1 MVILHPSPNPL
12 LQHFMIFLHFPFC
25 SRWHNHLNP
34 DIKKTAWT
42 EDEDRII
49 YQAHIT
55 MGNKWA
61 EIAKLLP
68 GRFVLWFLQKIIM
81 LLEEAK
87 FYSLLSCLMKEK
99 TTVQCRWTWSCCVDL
114 SKQTPNSYQQTDN
127 HHFLLQNRS

>member
-1 MVILHPSPNPL
+1 MVGFPE
-12 LQHFMIFLHFPFC
+12 FVFFFFFFL
-25 SRWHNHLNP
+25 RWHNHLNP

-68 GRFVLWFLQKIIM
+68 GRCVSCEFNIILYG
-81 LLEEAK
+81 LLK
-87 FYSLLSCLMKEK
+87 RFSND
-99 TTVQCRWTWSCCVDL
+99 CR
-114 SKQTPNSYQQTDN
+114 K
-127 HHFLLQNRS
+127 